1 MLSTIDRGS
10 GPTVLLLH
18 GQPGTGASWDPLIR
32 LLEPEFRVL
41 APDRAGYGA
50 TPDRAAGLAENAEL
64 VAALLRGLDSGPA
77 TVVAHSW
84 AGGVAVLLASRH
96 PEVVHSLVLVG
107 AACTADSLNS
117 LDRWLTWPVVG
128 DLMTAVGLVGIGT
141 VLPWLRHLVD
151 PLGGT
156 LHRRVASAL
165 PDRAVTVGGGDPL
178 GRMRQSFLI
187 EQRALV
193 AELPVVEGALRS
205 VSVPVEVVVGDWDLV
220 VPPASAVT
228 LARAVPGAELT
239 FVPGA
244 GHFLARDD
252 PEALAGVVIRSS
264 RREVSPAVSRG
275 ATPAV
280 S

>member
-1 MLSTIDRGS
+1 MLSTADRGS

-18 GQPGTGASWDPLIR
+18 GQPGTGASWEPVVR

-50 TPDRAAGLAENAEL
+50 TPDGAAGLADNAEL
-64 VAALLRGLDSGPA
+64 AAALLRGLDSGPA

-84 AGGVAVLLASRH
+84 AGGAAVLLATRH
-96 PEVVHSLVLVG
+96 PDVVHSLVLVG
-107 AACTADSLNS
+107 VACTADSLNR

-128 DLMTAVGLVGIGT
+128 DLMTSVGLVGIGT
-141 VLPWLRHLVD
+141 VLPWMRHLVD
-151 PLGGT
+151 PSRSS

-165 PDRAVTVGGGDPL
+165 PDRAVAVGGGDPL
-178 GRMRQSFLI
+178 GRMRRSFLI
-187 EQRALV
+187 EQRALLE
-193 AELPVVEGALRS
+193 ELPVVEEALRS
-205 VSVPVEVVVGDWDLV
+205 VRVPVDVVVGEWDLV

-264 RREVSPAVSRG
+264 RRGV
-275 ATPAV
+275 TPAF